1 MATQTASSTTMETL
15 AASATEFCQLG
26 SKKVVEE
33 CVPMTAQLDPPG
45 FSPQFF
51 EPPAEKGDPPPQ
63 VLQSQEGGDSS
74 SLVTVSIESASS
86 TLEPPPPQ
94 PAAAPQAA
102 PQTTSTQH
110 PPDWEWL
117 QQHLKKKE
125 SQTTT
130 TTASATPVTPAAQ
143 REEPPPVTPSR
154 AKNFSLKDPSP
165 RRRSLRL
172 QRLRGRSSSTTTS
185 GSVASSTTTPKRDH
199 LHNNTNH
206 TTNTMMM
213 MIQRRPAEVSPDKAP
228 AEPVTVVPS
237 PARRAQVQVKNH
249 ENNNDDDASTVVSAV
264 PLNPLPPV
272 SSPAAVSIQAVP
284 VVSSATSQTTTR
296 SPRPPIN
303 LITQQQQQQ
312 QQQQQLSEPKPQE
325 PTTSTFSNNSDRII
339 TPPLIKAQAMC
350 SAMANPMAKCV
361 DSSCQ
366 YCHSIDWNKVVTT
379 CPRPPPLQLAAA
391 KQRHPNNNSQ
401 FPCGMAIV
409 MQDEEDTYYDD
420 DDDGYFY
427 GETSTV
433 DSTTVSSSSLET
445 PYHHKPRHQRRQQ
458 PYHHP
463 GTDSSSGSTALT
475 QHDEIMTPQ
484 RRQPIVTTHRILST
498 PPSSLPR
505 TDVAAV
511 RLHTNVTKQAS
522 KALLAAASPVL
533 DDAMEWNARDR
544 VWVLD
549 YSTHPASDWELIQLY
564 LQPRS
569 LGSLPLSFKTIPTL
583 LPWCRHLKLTGLL
596 QDVDQFSFSWIIH
609 CTSAEMNQGEVP
621 LPLNSLLALTK
632 IAYACGWTLTMAQT
646 RQWLK
651 HKLLH
656 PNNKKKSSPTDS
668 DNHDDNDNELEW
680 SLTELLQLLLLL
692 SEYEGLREYLWE
704 CVEAYLPPD
713 LETSLEKH
721 SHALSTNHLTVYLL
735 RDGMMQATMAERAS
749 ALVQQ
754 WKETSISGNKQQ
766 EVEHFHS
773 ILSVDEDG
781 DDNDNDDD
789 TLTVFTT
796 ASSQPG
802 SLRIKIPRDQEG
814 SWNVAKLHE
823 WFQDIIVAM
832 GSFEQRQ
839 QKLAHQQKTSSSAGI
854 SSQQQPHQDRAPI
867 LRQSADARKN
877 KQRFEC

>member
-1 MATQTASSTTMETL
+1 MATQTASTTMETL
-15 AASATEFCQLG
+15 TASATEFCQLG
-26 SKKVVEE
+26 SKKVVED

-51 EPPAEKGDPPPQ
+51 EPPAAERGDPPPQ
-63 VLQSQEGGDSS
+63 EAGDSS
-74 SLVTVSIESASS
+74 SLVTVSIESASLS
-86 TLEPPPPQ
+86 ALEPPPPQ
-94 PAAAPQAA
+94 PAAAAPQTSAS
-102 PQTTSTQH
+102 QTTSTH

-125 SQTTT
+125 SSQTTT
-130 TTASATPVTPAAQ
+130 TTAAATPVTPAAQ
-143 REEPPPVTPSR
+143 QEREEPPPVTPSR
-154 AKNFSLKDPSP
+154 AAKNFSLKDPSP
-165 RRRSLRL
+165 RRSLRL

-264 PLNPLPPV
+264 QLNPLPPV
-272 SSPAAVSIQAVP
+272 SSPAPAVQAVP
-284 VVSSATSQTTTR
+284 VVSATSQTTR

-312 QQQQQLSEPKPQE
+312 QLSEQKPQE
-325 PTTSTFSNNSDRII
+325 PTTTSTFSNSDR
-339 TPPLIKAQAMC
+339 TSSSPPLIKAQAMC

-361 DSSCQ
+361 DRSCQ
-366 YCHSIDWNKVVTT
+366 YCHSMNMDWNQVT
-379 CPRPPPLQLAAA
+379 CPLRPPPLQFA
-391 KQRHPNNNSQ
+391 KQQRHSNNSQ

-409 MQDEEDTYYDD
+409 MQDEEDTYYDDD

-445 PYHHKPRHQRRQQ
+445 PYHHKPRQQQQQQRRQQ
-458 PYHHP
+458 PYHHHP
-463 GTDSSSGSTALT
+463 GTDSTSGSTALT

-505 TDVAAV
+505 TDVVAV
-511 RLHTNVTKQAS
+511 RLQSNVTKPAS

-596 QDVDQFSFSWIIH
+596 QDVDQFVFSWIIH
-609 CTSAEMNQGEVP
+609 CTSAETNQGEVP

-656 PNNKKKSSPTDS
+656 PNKKSSST
-668 DNHDDNDNELEW
+668 DNHNDNDNELEW

-721 SHALSTNHLTVYLL
+721 SHALTTNHLTVYLL

-754 WKETSISGNKQQ
+754 WKETSMAGNKQQ

-773 ILSVDEDG
+773 ILSVAEDG
-781 DDNDNDDD
+781 DDSDNDDD

-796 ASSQPG
+796 VSSQPG

-814 SWNVAKLHE
+814 PWNVAKLHE

-832 GSFEQRQ
+832 RSFEQRQ
-839 QKLAHQQKTSSSAGI
+839 QKLAHQQKASSRGTMI
-854 SSQQQPHQDRAPI
+854 QQQHPHQDRARAPI